1 MMESFVDEGG
11 MAVVCVSV
19 TSDAEVIQR
28 EVMVNLTTIGGSATC
43 E

>member
-1 MMESFVDEGG
+1 MEYVVDEGG

-19 TSDAEVIQR
+19 TSDAGAIQR
-28 EVMVNLTTIGGSATC
+28 DVMVNLFTMGGSATC

>member
-1 MMESFVDEGG
+1 MMESVDEGG

-28 EVMVNLTTIGGSATC
+28 EVIVNLLTIGGSATS